1 MRRVHSYIICIALF
15 AAALVGGFFVYGA
28 NAEQLGCSIQ
38 ATLSAQG
45 AGSQEILF
53 TGFADGNPIPPFT
66 LVDGQS
72 TGGTIPEGVV
82 VVITEEPQAGWI
94 FGGMDCDAGP
104 GITIENNKQ
113 GFTIQCVNA
122 IEGEA
127 VCTIVNVLES
137 RPIPTLSEWG
147 LIAMA
152 GLMGIVGFTV
162 MRRKQ
167 PLKSKDIIN

>member
-1 MRRVHSYIICIALF
+1 MRGFGHFIGIVLL
-15 AAALVGGFFVYGA
+15 AAALIGGFFVYA
-28 NAEQLGCSIQ
+28 AHADQALCSIQ

-45 AGSQEILF
+45 AGSQEFLF

-72 TGGTIPEGVV
+72 TGGTIPEGIVV
-82 VVITEEPQAGWI
+82 AVSEEPQAGWI
-94 FGGMDCDAGP
+94 FGGIVCDAGP
-104 GITIENNKQ
+104 GIVIVNNNQ

-137 RPIPTLSEWG
+137 RPIPTLSDWG
-147 LIAMA
+147 MISATV
-152 GLMGIVGFTV
+152 GLGFIGVFFTLRK
-162 MRRKQ
+162 RRAA
-167 PLKSKDIIN
+167 LSN